1 MNQTKE
7 LFTILG
13 FFHNKDNILTTSLMG
28 FLQGKSTTHDVI
40 WKDVYDYGI
49 KLDIIAQGEGKLK
62 NDTILTEK
70 GLQIVDR
77 LGQNENRENIKEY
90 IFLNCVFDNEKF
102 SYVRELVNK
111 FHSDGKKRV
120 FFIAERKKSDIPGLE
135 ILRDELG
142 VISFKTDHWYIN
154 SRFKSVVEINQN
166 NKAERR
172 MTKEELDK
180 MLNEQIAVGNC
191 AEELSEKYE
200 KSECQ
205 NDGRDEN
212 MVERIS
218 GSHVN
223 AGYDINSMHDENSK
237 THDKFIEVKG
247 RKYSTNSFIISYNE
261 LETAR
266 REKKNYVIYFWNNL
280 GSRIKPK
287 EPTRIIYDPIKK
299 LKIETCPNCLKYLI
313 KLS

>member
-1 MNQTKE
+1 MERFITFRNKYVHELISIKRDHINDLRKGIEVINEVKDDVEMTELGRDVFVRKLHSTAADLRNFIFEKCLFENEKYDGIVNFLEKFQLLGKE
-7 LFTILG
+7 LILYEDEIDE
-13 FFHNKDNILTTSLMG
+13 NDND
-28 FLQGKSTTHDVI
+28 HRD
-40 WKDVYDYGI
+40 
-49 KLDIIAQGEGKLK
+49 
-62 NDTILTEK
+62 ILTELK
-70 GLQIVDR
+70 VIHF
-77 LGQNENRENIKEY
+77 ENDHWKMNDDIKNLVNLNRNHRKKTKKTQEQRDREN
-90 IFLNCVFDNEKF
+90 V
-102 SYVRELVNK
+102 
-111 FHSDGKKRV
+111 GK
-120 FFIAERKKSDIPGLE
+120 
-135 ILRDELG
+135 IL
-142 VISFKTDHWYIN
+142 
-154 SRFKSVVEINQN
+154 
-166 NKAERR
+166 
-172 MTKEELDK
+172 
-180 MLNEQIAVGNC
+180 VGNC

-218 GSHVN
+218 GSYVN
-223 AGYDINSMHDENSK
+223 AGYDINSMHNKNSK

-280 GSRIKPK
+280 GSRNKPK